1 MPDVGDFPIQ
11 VRQLV
16 EVPVSDPVNKPE
28 EHLARTL
35 AQMTPK

>member
-16 EVPVSDPVNKPE
+16 EVPISDPVNKPE
-28 EHLARTL
+28 DTSRGLKLT
-35 AQMTPK
+35 